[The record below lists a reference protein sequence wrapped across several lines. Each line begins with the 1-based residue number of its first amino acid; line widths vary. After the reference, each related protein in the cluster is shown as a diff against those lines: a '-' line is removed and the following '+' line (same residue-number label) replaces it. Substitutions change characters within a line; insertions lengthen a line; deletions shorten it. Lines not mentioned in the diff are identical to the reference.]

1 LINRSVLAIDPGV
14 HAGWAFK
21 PANSEEEVIIGTQHF
36 PILRDES
43 RGMRFIRFQA
53 WLGTFIMGN
62 RPDLVLYEKPHM
74 RGGATTE
81 ILVGESTLIETV
93 CAVNKIEYGS
103 VRSQE
108 VKMTILGKGF
118 ASKEEMMNA
127 ANMMFGPIDIE
138 DEHQADA
145 LCLLGYAIRK
155 NMLVNVEFV

>member
-1 LINRSVLAIDPGV
+1 MTRSVLAIDPGV
-14 HAGWAFK
+14 STGWAFK

-36 PILRDES
+36 PIVRGES

-53 WLGTFIMGN
+53 WLGTFIMVY

-81 ILVGESTLIETV
+81 ILVGMTTLIEAV
-93 CAVNKIEYGS
+93 CTANKVEYTP

-108 VKMTILGKGF
+108 IKKVILGRGVG
-118 ASKEEMMNA
+118 SKPEMKAA

-155 NMLVNVEFV
+155 NMLVEMEFV